1 MEDLPKVLIVDD
13 NELIRDLLKNIC
25 SMYNLKCQCVT
36 NGHEAVQ
43 IFQKETFRIVLMD
56 IDMPVMGGLEA
67 TRLIRE
73 YEIAKNC
80 KRTPVIAISGT
91 TMSNPPHAC
100 LSAGLDGFIP
110 KPIVIKELLD
120 IVKRAMDCGA
130 QTLG

>member
-13 NELIRDLLKNIC
+13 DDLMRGFLKRIC
-25 SMYNLKCQCVT
+25 SIYNLKCQCVS

-43 IFQKETFRIVLMD
+43 TFQKETFKIVLMD

-67 TRLIRE
+67 TRLIRQ
-73 YEIAKNC
+73 YETAKNR

-91 TMSNPPHAC
+91 TMSNPHHAC
-100 LSAGLDGFIP
+100 LSVGVDGFIP

-120 IVKRAMDCGA
+120 TIKTAMNCE
-130 QTLG
+130 T